1 MNYQIKRALVT
12 TGVVLIIAILGLVI
26 GLSIQRTSK
35 AMDIAKS
42 NGCEYLGSARDL
54 SSVSFFE
61 CDGKIEMRR
70 IK

>member
-12 TGVVLIIAILGLVI
+12 TGVVSIIAILGLVI
-26 GLSIQRTSK
+26 GLSIQRTST

-42 NGCEYLGSARDL
+42 KGCEYIGSARDL

-61 CDGKIEMRR
+61 CDGKIEMVRV
-70 IK
+70 K

>member
-1 MNYQIKRALVT
+1 MNYQVKRALGT
-12 TGVVLIIAILGLVI
+12 AGVVLIIAILGLVI

-35 AMDIAKS
+35 ALDIAKS

-54 SSVSFFE
+54 SSVGFFD